1 MSGPPGCPCDE
12 CLPGWG
18 QRSRS
23 VSSVPP
29 ALTGACVCRLE
40 APPAP
45 EGRFPG
51 WREGWG
57 RQEQRPPRG
66 ELLKLCL
73 LSQRLGMERLFR
85 NSLEPHPCDVKL
97 PQRPPRVPLAHP
109 CQAAGHGGRGARGGA
124 DASAVPPA
132 AGERGCSPC
141 SPPLTPA
148 LAPQLGSSWGAATSA
163 LSPQAGPLPSV
174 RPARGPCALVQ
185 TTQAPH
191 ILLLHPQGPLLW
203 GGDTLLRAVQN
214 GAQGL
219 SLQACRPS
227 CCLRETASLR
237 FLPTLPADFPRRS

>member
-1 MSGPPGCPCDE
+1 M
-12 CLPGWG
+12 
-18 QRSRS
+18 
-23 VSSVPP
+23 PP
-29 ALTGACVCRLE
+29 ALTGTCVCRLE

-163 LSPQAGPLPSV
+163 LSPQAGPLPRV

-185 TTQAPH
+185 TTQAPTH
-191 ILLLHPQGPLLW
+191 PASAPAGASPVGRGHAAQSRSERGSEPQPAGVPTLLLPQR
-203 GGDTLLRAVQN
+203 DR
-214 GAQGL
+214 
-219 SLQACRPS
+219 
-227 CCLRETASLR
+227 
-237 FLPTLPADFPRRS
+237 